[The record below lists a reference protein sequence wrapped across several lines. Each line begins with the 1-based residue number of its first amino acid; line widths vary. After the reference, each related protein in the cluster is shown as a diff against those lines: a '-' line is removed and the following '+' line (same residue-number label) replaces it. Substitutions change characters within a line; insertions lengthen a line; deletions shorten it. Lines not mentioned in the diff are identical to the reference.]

1 MIYRKD
7 HTMFKI
13 KVLAS
18 ILLAVL
24 ILAGQTGM
32 VTAAPQPQ
40 STTPITGT
48 IKSITIIKGATA
60 TDPSTVLVT
69 VLDDQAV
76 THKVY
81 ISVDDAVLLELV
93 TIDPVTKLPVVD
105 QTKLNQQVTIAPEQQ
120 LPPPTENEV
129 TKQQPVAKL
138 LAAFFDVEYSE
149 VMDLHTEGFGF
160 GEIAQALF
168 LAEKLDDVSLAADI
182 LNAKKTGDYSAFELE
197 DGSTPGNWG
206 QFRNA
211 VLGHGKNN
219 LGVVVS
225 GKGNQTDDSNVP
237 GNGRGQKPDNQNGN
251 GNGRGHGN
259 GKP

>member
-1 MIYRKD
+1 
-7 HTMFKI
+7 MFKF
-13 KVLAS
+13 KVFAS
-18 ILLAVL
+18 VLLAVL
-24 ILAGQTGM
+24 IIAGQTG
-32 VTAAPQPQ
+32 VATAAPGSQ
-40 STTPITGT
+40 STTPISGT
-48 IKSITIIKGATA
+48 IKSITVIKGATA

-69 VLDDQAV
+69 VLDDQGV

-81 ISVDDAVLLELV
+81 ISVDDAVLLGLV

-105 QTKLNQQVTIAPEQQ
+105 QTKINQQITIAPEQQ
-120 LPPPTENEV
+120 LPPPPGTEV
-129 TKQQPVAKL
+129 TKEQPVAKL
-138 LAAFFDVEYSE
+138 LAVFFDVEYGV

-160 GEIAQALF
+160 GEIAQAMF
-168 LAEKLDDVSLAADI
+168 LAKKLEDVSLAADI

-206 QFRNA
+206 QFRHA

-225 GKGNQTDDSNVP
+225 GKGNQTDDTTTH
-237 GNGRGQKPDNQNGN
+237 GNGNGKKPDNQNGN

>member
-1 MIYRKD
+1 
-7 HTMFKI
+7 MFKF
-13 KVLAS
+13 KVFAS

-24 ILAGQTGM
+24 IIAGQTG
-32 VTAAPQPQ
+32 VVAAAPQSQ
-40 STTPITGT
+40 STTPISGT

-69 VLDDQAV
+69 VLDSQGI

-105 QTKLNQQVTIAPEQQ
+105 QTRINQPITIAPEQQ
-120 LPPPTENEV
+120 LPPPPDTEL

-138 LAAFFDVEYSE
+138 LANYFEVEYE
-149 VMDLHTEGFGF
+149 VVMDLHTEGFGF
-160 GEIAQALF
+160 GEIAQAFF
-168 LAEKLDDVSLAADI
+168 LAKKLDDVTLAADI

-197 DGSTPGNWG
+197 DGSTPQNWG

-225 GKGNQTDDSNVP
+225 GKGDQTGNSNTP
-237 GNGRGQKPDNQNGN
+237 GNGKGQRPDKNNGN

>member
-1 MIYRKD
+1 
-7 HTMFKI
+7 MFKV

-24 ILAGQTGM
+24 ILAGQTG
-32 VTAAPQPQ
+32 VVIAAPQSQ

-69 VLDDQAV
+69 VLDDQGV

-81 ISVDDAVLLELV
+81 ISVEDAVLLGLV

-105 QTKLNQQVTIAPEQQ
+105 QTKIGQPITIAPEQQ
-120 LPPPTENEV
+120 LPPPTGTEL
-129 TKQQPVAKL
+129 TKEQPVAKL
-138 LAAFFDVEYSE
+138 LAAYFDVEYDV

-168 LAEKLDDVSLAADI
+168 MAEKLDDVALAADI

-197 DGSTPGNWG
+197 DGSTPTNWG
-206 QFRNA
+206 QFRQA

-225 GKGNQTDDSNVP
+225 GKGDQTGNTNAP
-237 GNGRGQKPDNQNGN
+237 GNGKSPRPDKNNGN

-259 GKP
+259 NKP